1 MELMRE
7 NSRKTLQI
15 IRDILKW
22 EGAQESGSLA
32 EKLGLT
38 PMGVRKHLYAMQE
51 EKLVTYIE
59 EPRPM
64 GRPVKMWSLTPDAE
78 KFYPDGHVD
87 LIVSMIEGVR
97 RAFGEEGLKKLI
109 DERGKEQLHNYQ
121 DQLEA
126 RQTLRGKLD
135 CLARQRTDEGY
146 MAEVQKEGGKYLFIE
161 NHCPICSAANSC
173 QRFCENELDIF
184 QKSLGKD
191 VKVVR
196 REHIVSGARRCVYEV
211 EPKG

>member
-1 MELMRE
+1 MDE
-7 NSRKTLQI
+7 NLRKTRQI
-15 IRDILKW
+15 IRDALKW
-22 EGAQESGSLA
+22 KGAQDSGSLA

-38 PMGVRKHLYAMQE
+38 PMAVRKHLYAMQE
-51 EKLVTYIE
+51 GKLVTSVE

-64 GRPVKMWSLTPDAE
+64 GRPVKMWSLTLEAE
-78 KFYPDGHVD
+78 KFYPDGHAD
-87 LIVSMIEGVR
+87 LMVNMIRNVR
-97 RAFGEEGLKKLI
+97 SAFGEKGLKKLV
-109 DERGKEQLHNYQ
+109 DERGREQLQRYRE
-121 DQLEA
+121 QLES

-135 CLARQRTDEGY
+135 CLARQRTQEGY
-146 MAEVQKEGGKYLFIE
+146 MAEVQKEGRKYLFIE

-184 QKSLGKD
+184 QKSLGED

-211 EPKG
+211 EAGK

>member
-1 MELMRE
+1 MRE

-78 KFYPDGHVD
+78 KFYLIPEEMFNEVLGELKANGLLEKFQSRAHSLVENATDGWGHFD
-87 LIVSMIEGVR
+87 TLCDYYTEYYG
-97 RAFGEEGLKKLI
+97 AFI
-109 DERGKEQLHNYQ
+109 R
-121 DQLEA
+121 
-126 RQTLRGKLD
+126 
-135 CLARQRTDEGY
+135 
-146 MAEVQKEGGKYLFIE
+146 
-161 NHCPICSAANSC
+161 
-173 QRFCENELDIF
+173 
-184 QKSLGKD
+184 
-191 VKVVR
+191 
-196 REHIVSGARRCVYEV
+196 
-211 EPKG
+211 